1 MIEIIFNYK
10 GNTTIIQCNK
20 EEKMKE
26 IFNKFKQKTGIDI
39 NSLYFLYSGNKL
51 TNDELNF

>member
-10 GNTTIIQCNK
+10 GNTTIIQCSK